1 MSSVLANRGKNQS
14 PVVHKAAAQNVTA
27 GWVDYGAE
35 IDVSGADYMG
45 FGFTLTHTN
54 SVNNRIR
61 FLAKTDLSTTVE
73 HPLPIDVVS
82 ATKVES
88 TTLGYIEFSSDTT
101 QSPIL
106 SVSVEKL
113 FPTIQPQIQC
123 SSVGS
128 TADTFSA
135 SWYSL
140 GVRG

>member
-1 MSSVLANRGKNQS
+1 MANVLKHRGKHQS
-14 PVVHKAAAQNVTA
+14 PVAHQTAAQNVTT
-27 GWVDYGAE
+27 GWVDFGAE
-35 IDVSGADYMG
+35 IDNEGFDEMG
-45 FGFTLTHTN
+45 YGFTLTHTN

-73 HPLPIDVVS
+73 HPLPINVVS

-101 QSPIL
+101 QYPIL
-106 SVSVEKL
+106 SVTVNKL

-123 SSVGS
+123 GTVGA

-135 SWYSL
+135 SWYS
-140 GVRG
+140 GSIGG